1 MNFFR
6 LPNHTLKLKAL
17 DQLQCASEES
27 LLLKLKA
34 TNVFPKSI
42 LKSKAGDQPIQA
54 KKKLFCYV
62 IVNNHLHS
70 ILRKLLIKIES
81 TWKRE
86 IKEQTPQLTLLY
98 RSRMSEAATGCVL

>member
-34 TNVFPKSI
+34 TNVFPKPI

-54 KKKLFCYV
+54 KRKLFCCV
-62 IVNNHLHS
+62 IVNNYFYC
-70 ILRKLLIKIES
+70 ILCKFLIKIES
-81 TWKRE
+81 TWMRE